1 MNNYVVVRQPNDHIV
16 LGVNEDYVI
25 EIPMEERDDVQLVC
39 TEKHILNFILF
50 IIFLILAGSIMMW
63 NLSRLQTSHYSS
75 LKMQVIRDTMWNAC
89 LSDATKMY
97 RLREPN
103 DKCYRLAD
111 ATWKCKM
118 SYIKHD
124 NTKKKKAIVVL
135 DAPPKANIPEQRTS
149 HKICCATTMSG
160 KPCRFK
166 AVCGDY
172 CRKHRVSSTSI
183 GNKVDV
189 SDLLSKLDGIKI
201 N

>member
-1 MNNYVVVRQPNDHIV
+1 MRAETITVRSVKEN
-16 LGVNEDYVI
+16 
-25 EIPMEERDDVQLVC
+25 
-39 TEKHILNFILF
+39 
-50 IIFLILAGSIMMW
+50 S
-63 NLSRLQTSHYSS
+63 SRQSVKS
-75 LKMQVIRDTMWNAC
+75 
-89 LSDATKMY
+89 
-97 RLREPN
+97 
-103 DKCYRLAD
+103 
-111 ATWKCKM
+111 
-118 SYIKHD
+118 
-124 NTKKKKAIVVL
+124 
-135 DAPPKANIPEQRTS
+135 S

>member
-1 MNNYVVVRQPNDHIV
+1 
-16 LGVNEDYVI
+16 
-25 EIPMEERDDVQLVC
+25 ME
-39 TEKHILNFILF
+39 
-50 IIFLILAGSIMMW
+50 
-63 NLSRLQTSHYSS
+63 
-75 LKMQVIRDTMWNAC
+75 VIRDAMWNMC
-89 LSDATKMY
+89 LSDAVKMY

-103 DKCYRLAD
+103 DKCYHLAD

-118 SYIKHD
+118 AYIKYE
-124 NTKKKKAIVVL
+124 NTKKNSAIVVL
-135 DAPPKANIPEQRTS
+135 DAPPKDVVVTQRTN

-172 CRKHRVSSTSI
+172 CRKHRVASTSI

>member
-1 MNNYVVVRQPNDHIV
+1 MKPKSVSDIQIFKQRK
-16 LGVNEDYVI
+16 
-25 EIPMEERDDVQLVC
+25 ME
-39 TEKHILNFILF
+39 
-50 IIFLILAGSIMMW
+50 
-63 NLSRLQTSHYSS
+63 
-75 LKMQVIRDTMWNAC
+75 VIRDAMWSTCLANAV
-89 LSDATKMY
+89 KMY

-103 DKCYRLAD
+103 EKCYRLAD

-118 SYIKHD
+118 AYVKHN
-124 NTKKKKAIVVL
+124 NTKKGSSVIVL
-135 DAPPKANIPEQRTS
+135 DAPPKENTPEQRTS

-172 CRKHRVSSTSI
+172 CRKHRVASTSI

-201 N
+201 Q

>member
-1 MNNYVVVRQPNDHIV
+1 MKK
-16 LGVNEDYVI
+16 L
-25 EIPMEERDDVQLVC
+25 
-39 TEKHILNFILF
+39 T
-50 IIFLILAGSIMMW
+50 LAIS
-63 NLSRLQTSHYSS
+63 
-75 LKMQVIRDTMWNAC
+75 
-89 LSDATKMY
+89 
-97 RLREPN
+97 
-103 DKCYRLAD
+103 
-111 ATWKCKM
+111 
-118 SYIKHD
+118 
-124 NTKKKKAIVVL
+124 AI
-135 DAPPKANIPEQRTS
+135 AAAFGAATS